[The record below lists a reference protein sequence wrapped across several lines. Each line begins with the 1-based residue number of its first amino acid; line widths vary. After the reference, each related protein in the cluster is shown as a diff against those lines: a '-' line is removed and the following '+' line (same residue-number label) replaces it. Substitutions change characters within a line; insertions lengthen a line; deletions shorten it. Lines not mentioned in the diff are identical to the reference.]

1 MVLGF
6 TALTTFLL
14 FSVISLIHD
23 DVQRHKN
30 LEQSIKSQVDLL
42 KGKYGC
48 DDKEVE
54 RMLQEFEDKD
64 AVEQSGNPD
73 VDKEAKEI
81 H

>member
-1 MVLGF
+1 M
-6 TALTTFLL
+6 
-14 FSVISLIHD
+14 
-23 DVQRHKN
+23 
-30 LEQSIKSQVDLL
+30 

>member
-1 MVLGF
+1 M
-6 TALTTFLL
+6 
-14 FSVISLIHD
+14 
-23 DVQRHKN
+23 
-30 LEQSIKSQVDLL
+30 

-73 VDKEAKEI
+73 ADKEAKEI